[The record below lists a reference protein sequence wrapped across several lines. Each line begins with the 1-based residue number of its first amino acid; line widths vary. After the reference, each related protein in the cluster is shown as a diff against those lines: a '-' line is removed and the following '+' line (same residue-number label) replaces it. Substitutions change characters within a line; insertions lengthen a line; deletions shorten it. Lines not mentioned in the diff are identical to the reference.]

1 MPGFT
6 LIEATIVVAILATL
20 AAIAIP
26 LYGIYISR
34 TEATVALG
42 EIAVGKTAYELLL
55 SQGDAAA
62 DHYMP
67 DGLGLA
73 AETDYCSVSA
83 SAPEAGIGSIACQL
97 KGRSDLD
104 GRTIT
109 LTRDSQGWH
118 CTSTLETPLLPSG
131 CTP

>member
-26 LYGIYISR
+26 LYGIYVSR
-34 TEATVALG
+34 TQATVALG
-42 EIAVGKTAYELLL
+42 EIAAGKTAYELLL

-62 DHYMP
+62 NHYTP

-73 AETDYCSVSA
+73 AETDYCSVST
-83 SAPEAGIGSIACQL
+83 SPPDAGTGSIACLL
-97 KGRSDLD
+97 KGRSDLA

-109 LTRDSQGWH
+109 LTRDGQGWH
-118 CTSTLETPLLPSG
+118 CASTLDSPLLPGG